1 LVAFRQGGANGQL
14 LTLWL
19 DRNGVAA
26 GPAAAVEGAPKT
38 LGTPNVALLGER
50 SVVLF
55 SARGDKTEPY
65 RVYASLVESGQHPG
79 PVRSLEL
86 PADGGGAI
94 APSLAPLPGDR
105 YLVQWTD
112 GNVGQYQVHVRILD
126 RTLQPLGDA
135 LLVSGKGA
143 NAGQGT
149 IVTTARA
156 TVSFF
161 IQTTAG
167 HDELWGATLSCH

>member
-1 LVAFRQGGANGQL
+1 M
-14 LTLWL
+14 
-19 DRNGVAA
+19 AA
-26 GPAAAVEGAPKT
+26 PGKPPSPARA
-38 LGTPNVALLGER
+38 
-50 SVVLF
+50 
-55 SARGDKTEPY
+55 
-65 RVYASLVESGQHPG
+65 
-79 PVRSLEL
+79 LEL
-86 PADGGGAI
+86 PSEGGGAI
-94 APSLAPLPGDR
+94 APSLAALPGDR

-112 GNVGQYQVHVRILD
+112 GNIGQYQVHVRIFD
-126 RTLQPLGDA
+126 SALQPLGDA

-149 IVTTARA
+149 IVTTAKA

>member
-1 LVAFRQGGANGQL
+1 MTG
-14 LTLWL
+14 WL
-19 DRNGVAA
+19 RPDGSAA
-26 GPAAAVEGAPKT
+26 GELTAVEGAPKT
-38 LGTPNVALLGER
+38 LGTPNVALLGEDA
-50 SVVLF
+50 VVLF
-55 SARGDKTEPY
+55 SGRAEKSDPY
-65 RVYASLVESGQHPG
+65 RVYAAVVAPGQRPG
-79 PVRSLEL
+79 PAKALEL
-86 PADGGGAI
+86 PAEGGGALT
-94 APSLAPLPGDR
+94 PSLAALPSAR

-112 GNVGQYQVHVRILD
+112 GNVGQYQVHVRVLD
-126 RTLQPLGDA
+126 RELRPTSEA

-149 IVTTARA
+149 VVTTPST